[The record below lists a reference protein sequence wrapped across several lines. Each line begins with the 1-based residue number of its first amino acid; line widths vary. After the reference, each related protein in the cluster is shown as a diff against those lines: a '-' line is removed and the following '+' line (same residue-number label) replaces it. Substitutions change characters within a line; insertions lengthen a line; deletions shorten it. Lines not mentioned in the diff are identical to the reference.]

1 MTNDYE
7 SIKSADVILVIGS
20 NTTETHPVIGS
31 MIKEQTR
38 KGARLIVCDPRK
50 IELHGLADI
59 PIRQKSGSD
68 TALINSMMNVIIEEK
83 LYDEKFVTEKVEKFD
98 ELKACTAK
106 YTPEYAEG
114 ITGVGADL
122 IREAARTYASGPNSA
137 LYYTMGITQHTSG
150 TNNVRSLCNLALLC
164 NMAGRPGT
172 GVNPLR
178 GQGNVQGACDMGCLP
193 ATLPGY
199 LKVSA
204 PEAAQKVKDVW
215 GCELPKLAEPG
226 LTVAAMVA
234 AAGDGRIK
242 ALYVMGENPI
252 ITEADTNHA
261 KHAFGKLDFLV
272 VQDIFLTETAA
283 MADVVLPAACWPEK
297 DGTCTS
303 TVRAVQR
310 LRKAVNAPGEARA
323 DWTVFAEL
331 AKRFGHEWNFK
342 NVEDVFEEIRLIT
355 PSYAGM
361 TYKRLEEGFLHWPC
375 PTEEHPGTPVLHT
388 ERFARP
394 GGKASFAPCDWEPP
408 HEWPDEEYPFIA
420 TTGRN
425 LYHYHSGTMTRR
437 SAPGK
442 FIKELYIEINPKDAE
457 EINAA
462 DGDMITVTSRRGSV
476 TGKAKV
482 TDAVRE
488 KMVFLPFHFSEAP
501 ANLLTASVLDP
512 TSETPGY
519 KVNAV
524 RVEKSL

>member
-1 MTNDYE
+1 M
-7 SIKSADVILVIGS
+7 
-20 NTTETHPVIGS
+20 
-31 MIKEQTR
+31 
-38 KGARLIVCDPRK
+38 
-50 IELHGLADI
+50 
-59 PIRQKSGSD
+59 
-68 TALINSMMNVIIEEK
+68 
-83 LYDEKFVTEKVEKFD
+83 
-98 ELKACTAK
+98 
-106 YTPEYAEG
+106 
-114 ITGVGADL
+114 
-122 IREAARTYASGPNSA
+122 
-137 LYYTMGITQHTSG
+137 
-150 TNNVRSLCNLALLC
+150 
-164 NMAGRPGT
+164 
-172 GVNPLR
+172 
-178 GQGNVQGACDMGCLP
+178 
-193 ATLPGY
+193 
-199 LKVSA
+199 
-204 PEAAQKVKDVW
+204 
-215 GCELPKLAEPG
+215 
-226 LTVAAMVA
+226 
-234 AAGDGRIK
+234 
-242 ALYVMGENPI
+242 
-252 ITEADTNHA
+252 
-261 KHAFGKLDFLV
+261 
-272 VQDIFLTETAA
+272 QDIFLTETAA

-331 AKRFGHEWNFK
+331 AKRLGHEWNFN
-342 NVEDVFEEIRLIT
+342 NVENVFEEIRLIT

-420 TTGRN
+420 TTGRS

-442 FIKELYIEINPKDAE
+442 FIKSLYIEINPKDAE
-457 EINAA
+457 ELGVA
-462 DGDMITVTSRRGSV
+462 DKDMITVTSRRGKV
-476 TGKAKV
+476 TGEAKI
-482 TDAVRE
+482 TDSVRE